1 MVSCALLYN
10 FTGKKAEMTKM
21 VCMMMN
27 IRFKSVGQEDYHQP
41 LGALLGME
49 DVPLKE
55 AKADNAPMAEE
66 MLLLHGFGAD
76 KLQKFL
82 TALQRVGVGRIDLK
96 AMLTENNRTGLIY
109 TKNCARS
116 AIILNRRKKKN
127 AGSRP
132 KIKNN
137 SVKSKNP

>member
-27 IRFKSVGQEDYHQP
+27 IRFKSV
-41 LGALLGME
+41 LLGME

-96 AMLTENNRTGLIY
+96 AMLTENNRTWSGLDLY
-109 TKNCARS
+109 EELCQERDYFKQKEEEK
-116 AIILNRRKKKN
+116 RRQQAEDKK
-127 AGSRP
+127 
-132 KIKNN
+132 
-137 SVKSKNP
+137 

>member
-55 AKADNAPMAEE
+55 AKADN
-66 MLLLHGFGAD
+66 
-76 KLQKFL
+76 
-82 TALQRVGVGRIDLK
+82 GRN
-96 AMLTENNRTGLIY
+96 AFA
-109 TKNCARS
+109 AR
-116 AIILNRRKKKN
+116 LWR
-127 AGSRP
+127 G
-132 KIKNN
+132 
-137 SVKSKNP
+137 

>member
-41 LGALLGME
+41 LGALLGIE
-49 DVPLKE
+49 GVELKE
-55 AKADNAPMAEE
+55 AKNDNAPMAEE

-96 AMLTENNRTGLIY
+96 AMLTETNSTWSGLDLY
-109 TKNCARS
+109 DELCQERDYFKQ
-116 AIILNRRKKKN
+116 KKAEEKQ
-127 AGSRP
+127 
-132 KIKNN
+132 KQQQ
-137 SVKSKNP
+137 

>member
-41 LGALLGME
+41 LGALLT
-49 DVPLKE
+49 VP
-55 AKADNAPMAEE
+55 
-66 MLLLHGFGAD
+66 GA
-76 KLQKFL
+76 
-82 TALQRVGVGRIDLK
+82 
-96 AMLTENNRTGLIY
+96 GLIY

-116 AIILNRRKKKN
+116 AMLLNRWKKKN
-127 AGSRP
+127 AGKNNRP

-137 SVKSKNP
+137 GVKSKNP

>member
-41 LGALLGME
+41 LGALLGVE
-49 DVPLKE
+49 GVALKE
-55 AKADNAPMAEE
+55 PKADNAPMTEE

-82 TALQRVGVGRIDLK
+82 VALQRVGVGRIDLK
-96 AMLTENNRTGLIY
+96 AMLTDNNRTWSGLELY
-109 TKNCARS
+109 EELCQERDYFKQKKEEEKQKQQADAETK
-116 AIILNRRKKKN
+116 
-127 AGSRP
+127 
-132 KIKNN
+132 
-137 SVKSKNP
+137 

>member
-66 MLLLHGFGAD
+66 MLLL
-76 KLQKFL
+76 
-82 TALQRVGVGRIDLK
+82 QRVGVGRIDLK
-96 AMLTENNRTGLIY
+96 AMLTENNRTWSGLDLY
-109 TKNCARS
+109 EELCQERDYFKQKEEEK
-116 AIILNRRKKKN
+116 RRQQAEDKK
-127 AGSRP
+127 
-132 KIKNN
+132 
-137 SVKSKNP
+137 

>member
-49 DVPLKE
+49 DVPLEE

-66 MLLLHGFGAD
+66 MLLLHGFGAEAWG
-76 KLQKFL
+76 
-82 TALQRVGVGRIDLK
+82 ALI
-96 AMLTENNRTGLIY
+96 
-109 TKNCARS
+109 
-116 AIILNRRKKKN
+116 
-127 AGSRP
+127 
-132 KIKNN
+132 
-137 SVKSKNP
+137 

>member
-1 MVSCALLYN
+1 MISCALLYN
-10 FTGKKAEMTKM
+10 FNGKKAEMTKM

-41 LGALLGME
+41 LGALLGVE
-49 DVPLKE
+49 GVEQKP
-55 AKADNAPMAEE
+55 AKDDNEPMAEE

-96 AMLTENNRTGLIY
+96 AMLTENNRTWSGLDLY
-109 TKNCARS
+109 EELCKEREAFKK
-116 AIILNRRKKKN
+116 LEEEKRRQKQQAGAN
-127 AGSRP
+127 AE
-132 KIKNN
+132 K
-137 SVKSKNP
+137 

>member
-41 LGALLGME
+41 IGVLIGTLLGVE
-49 DVPLKE
+49 GVELVEPKE
-55 AKADNAPMAEE
+55 DNAPMAEE

-96 AMLTENNRTGLIY
+96 AMLTENNRTWSGLDLY
-109 TKNCARS
+109 EELCQERDYFKQKEEEK
-116 AIILNRRKKKN
+116 RRQQAEDKK
-127 AGSRP
+127 
-132 KIKNN
+132 
-137 SVKSKNP
+137 

>member
-1 MVSCALLYN
+1 
-10 FTGKKAEMTKM
+10 M

-66 MLLLHGFGAD
+66 NAFCCTGFGAD

-96 AMLTENNRTGLIY
+96 AMLTENNRTWSGLDLY
-109 TKNCARS
+109 EELCQERDYFKQKEEEK
-116 AIILNRRKKKN
+116 RRQQAEDKK
-127 AGSRP
+127 
-132 KIKNN
+132 
-137 SVKSKNP
+137 

>member
-66 MLLLHGFGAD
+66 MLLLHGFGAWRGQAA
-76 KLQKFL
+76 KVFNG
-82 TALQRVGVGRIDLK
+82 TS
-96 AMLTENNRTGLIY
+96 
-109 TKNCARS
+109 ARWRW
-116 AIILNRRKKKN
+116 AH
-127 AGSRP
+127 
-132 KIKNN
+132 
-137 SVKSKNP
+137 

>member
-55 AKADNAPMAEE
+55 AKAGNAPMAEE
-66 MLLLHGFGAD
+66 MLLLHGFNSD

-96 AMLTENNRTGLIY
+96 AMLTENNRTWSGLDLY
-109 TKNCARS
+109 EELCKERDAFKQMEEEK
-116 AIILNRRKKKN
+116 RKQKQQAEDKK
-127 AGSRP
+127 
-132 KIKNN
+132 
-137 SVKSKNP
+137 

>member
-27 IRFKSVGQEDYHQP
+27 IRFKSVGQED
-41 LGALLGME
+41 L
-49 DVPLKE
+49 PLKE
-55 AKADNAPMAEE
+55 AKTDNAPMAEE

-96 AMLTENNRTGLIY
+96 AMLTENNRTWSGLDLY
-109 TKNCARS
+109 EELCQERDYFKQKEEEK
-116 AIILNRRKKKN
+116 RRQQAEDKK
-127 AGSRP
+127 
-132 KIKNN
+132 
-137 SVKSKNP
+137 

>member
-41 LGALLGME
+41 LGALLGT
-49 DVPLKE
+49 
-55 AKADNAPMAEE
+55 EE

-96 AMLTENNRTGLIY
+96 AMLTENNRTWSGLDLY
-109 TKNCARS
+109 EELCQERDYFKQKEEEK
-116 AIILNRRKKKN
+116 RRQQAEDKK
-127 AGSRP
+127 
-132 KIKNN
+132 
-137 SVKSKNP
+137 

>member
-10 FTGKKAEMTKM
+10 FNGKKDEMTKM

-41 LGALLGME
+41 IGALLGLE
-49 DVPLKE
+49 DAAGKE
-55 AKADNAPMAEE
+55 PQEGNEAMQEE
-66 MLLLHGFGAD
+66 MLLLHGFDMD

-96 AMLTENNRTGLIY
+96 AMLTENNRTWSGLELY
-109 TKNCARS
+109 EELCREREAF
-116 AIILNRRKKKN
+116 KKLEEEKRN
-127 AGSRP
+127 Q
-132 KIKNN
+132 KQ
-137 SVKSKNP
+137 